1 MQADSESL
9 RKLELSNGPEDPA
22 QAQAQ
27 AQALETEMGFS
38 HRQAIG
44 ELIFA
49 MTVGCIDIS
58 YPIIKLSQ
66 CSAQSSKAHCQAVK
80 QVFACLKAT
89 RDH

>member
-22 QAQAQ
+22 EAQ

-66 CSAQSSKAHCQAVK
+66 CSAQSSKAHYQAVK
-80 QVFACLKAT
+80 QVFVCLKAT